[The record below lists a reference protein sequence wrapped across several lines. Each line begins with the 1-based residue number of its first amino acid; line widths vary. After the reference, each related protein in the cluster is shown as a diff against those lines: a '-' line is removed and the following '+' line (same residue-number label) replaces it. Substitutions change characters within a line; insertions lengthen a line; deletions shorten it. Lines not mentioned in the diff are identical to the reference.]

1 MPTMPLPCRYSI
13 CFWGNQSDIKK
24 GQKKDTKNTI
34 MIMMMM
40 IIIIIITTTTTT
52 TTTTTAA
59 TTIIIGKSG
68 GVFQLQIRTFLVQV
82 LLMVSAKL

>member
-13 CFWGNQSDIKK
+13 CFWGNQSEIKK

-40 IIIIIITTTTTT
+40 IIIIIITTTT

>member
-52 TTTTTAA
+52 TTTAA

>member
-52 TTTTTAA
+52 TTAA

>member
-40 IIIIIITTTTTT
+40 IIIIITTTTT

>member
-40 IIIIIITTTTTT
+40 ITIIITTTTTT